1 MKIAYIGLGD
11 MGGDQARLIANSEHE
26 LTVFDL
32 SPQARST
39 FNDIAIVAD
48 SAAAAVSNAEVI
60 HICVRDADQVN
71 DVLFGSGA
79 VASAAQP
86 GTLVLVH
93 STIDVDS
100 IRAIARRLEDAGLLL
115 ADAPVTRTSLDTDGR
130 FVLTMFGGDKKSFE
144 QARPSLDTFSTGVLH
159 VGECGAAMALKI
171 ANNMM
176 TWAQLVVGDLVFQMA
191 DAHRIDWEHVK
202 AVTKA
207 NGNLT
212 PVTEAFLGGSR
223 SNRDALSPEHR
234 DFVVSQAGIG
244 EKDLSLAIDACR
256 PSGIDTRMIEV
267 ARELLRP
274 AMTGEPAS

>member
-1 MKIAYIGLGD
+1 MNVAYIGLGD
-11 MGGDQARLIANSEHE
+11 MGGDQARLIAQSEHE

-32 SPQARST
+32 SPEARAKFS
-39 FNDIAIVAD
+39 DIARVAD
-48 SAAAAVSNAEVI
+48 STEAAVENAEVI
-60 HICVRDADQVN
+60 HVCVRDASQVN
-71 DVLFGSGA
+71 DVLFGAGN
-79 VASAAQP
+79 VASAVKP
-86 GTLVLVH
+86 GALVLVH
-93 STIDVDS
+93 STIDVDTV
-100 IRAIARRLEDAGLLL
+100 RAIAGRLAENDVIL

-130 FVLTMFGGDKKSFE
+130 FVLTMFGGDAESFE
-144 QARPSLDTFSTGVLH
+144 KAKPVLETFSTGVLH
-159 VGECGAAMALKI
+159 VGQRGAAMALKI

-191 DAHRIDWEHVK
+191 DAHEIDWEHVK

-223 SNRDALSPEHR
+223 SNRDNLSPEHW

-244 EKDLSLAIDACR
+244 EKDLSLAIDACK
-256 PSGIDTRMIEV
+256 PAGIDTRMIEV

-274 AMTGEPAS
+274 AMTGEAAQ